1 MRKRAEIKNKSMTYE
16 PKHKS
21 ESKPKTFDKKMINI
35 NKNWWVA
42 VALIS
47 IFLLV
52 LFFNTYFN
60 FTSEIAIYSEGEGYS
75 KYLLSGP
82 DPYYNLRLVEET
94 SKTGIYPYYSDSDP
108 LLNYPLGTSGGR
120 APLLNMMAL
129 GFSNFL
135 APFIGEINAIG
146 YSMQFIPA
154 LFGALLIFPVFFI
167 GKVLF
172 NKKVGLI
179 AAFFMAIIPIFIG
192 SGHGSAYSLFDH
204 DSLNLLLFF
213 LTFLFLILSI
223 KEKDHMKSIFYAILA
238 GVPLAGLSMVW
249 VEAQYLY
256 VIIAVYAVVQMI
268 IDIFSS
274 KIEKNVF
281 IATSI
286 TILTGYIISLP
297 ATIVSKAGFSFD
309 TELFMV
315 FVVVGFGFLYYLF
328 GVKRIPWTL
337 SLPIIFI
344 SGIVGIVF
352 LYFVRYFNMSS
363 SFFSGFYRISDIL
376 FGTGIYG
383 QKVSMTIAEANTYEI
398 SQTVMN
404 FGPALYWVGWA
415 GFIFILWYYYK
426 DKLRRDYL
434 FFIVLFIIS
443 IWLTSTAG
451 RFLNDMVPLIA
462 IFAGI
467 IIWFVIDKIDYKQM
481 VKNVRSAGGG
491 LHGLRRGIKLMH
503 IFGVLLIAF
512 IIILPNVFITFDAAI
527 PSKAYPLN
535 ENKTDWSNWKQDYFL
550 NDSYS
555 GVFGLSLYKEEYWVD
570 AFDWLAKQD
579 SNIVNDA
586 DRPAFISWWDYG
598 FYEAAIGQH
607 PTVADNFQDGI
618 PPASNFHTATSE
630 KDAVAVWI
638 VRILEGNKA
647 DGNGKLSDNVKEI
660 LAKYL
665 SQENAYNLSGWIEN
679 PLSSPS
685 YHKWIYEA
693 FNTYMR
699 ESIDTNLLKVGAQWP
714 ANAVYHDVVELFNN
728 NKNGL
733 TEEEVTWL
741 YHDLQEE
748 TGYSIRYYGVEGYD
762 RQIFNIFAFLSD
774 KSLVLLG
781 SPEDEFVDV
790 LYSGYKVKPSGGI
803 DYEIT
808 NEPFIDYLEL
818 SKDEKRY
825 IAVTG
830 TSYSYKDAYFDT
842 MFYRTYVGPAQ
853 IDSKTG
859 QKSMYDWQV
868 PCLDMKHF
876 YAEFISNMSNPFLQ
890 YPGTNKAAVVI
901 AKYYEGA
908 LINGSVYF
916 QGKPISTNVTVVV
929 RKNLSYVPGNSSFD
943 TPVDYDKHEII
954 ADQDNTHNFS
964 LIAGGGAYISVIR
977 NPELR
982 FYDKG
987 ILPFNMQSE
996 MFNGETGT
1004 DYAPISEADAM
1015 RKTGSNFERTINI
1028 SIYPANVSGYVYD
1041 NLDGKNGYN
1050 VTAGDKPFNNAI
1062 ILFYGIDKFNET
1074 QITSGMLVP
1083 EKVDNIPKQFLTDE
1097 SGYYN
1102 LSGLLPGYYALNVYD
1117 RDYLIYQ
1124 EIIPFKAGNN
1134 TLDIA
1139 RPINSSVS
1147 GTVYYNNDDNSVYN
1161 PDVDEKISD
1170 ATVDL
1175 IYYSNLQQTYLSIKN
1190 TTTDSSG
1197 YYSFT
1202 DVVQGDYY
1210 ITAVKGSEYEAMQQL
1225 TVEAN
1230 TTQTFNISM
1239 SLAPINVSGY
1249 AKYLT
1254 TPVENATITFE
1265 KDGSVSKNTAV
1276 TSEANTDKTGY
1287 YTVSLQP
1294 GTYNITVE
1302 KETTA
1307 LEYYLEGEKL
1317 TITKGQE
1324 PASKDFALIKK
1335 SVTVTGTTLYTGSYF
1350 SNVTIGFNKD
1360 TSVKNNTA
1368 ITSKVISNIKGD
1380 YSIELTPGTYNV
1392 SIINKQVNESGIIYL
1407 YKAPEGLTLTVSEID
1422 ITLGKTLNI
1431 ELLKELVETGS

>member
-1 MRKRAEIKNKSMTYE
+1 MRKRAEIKSKSITYE
-16 PKHKS
+16 PKHVI
-21 ESKPKTFDKKMINI
+21 ESKPKTFDKKIINI

-60 FTSEIAIYSEGEGYS
+60 YTSEIAIYSEGEGYS

-82 DPYYNLRLVEET
+82 DPYYNLRIVEET
-94 SKTGIYPYYSDSDP
+94 SKTGIYPYYSDKDP
-108 LLNYPLGTSGGR
+108 LLNYPLGRSGER

-135 APFIGEINAIG
+135 APFIGETDAIG
-146 YSMQFIPA
+146 YSMQFVPA
-154 LFGALLIFPVFFI
+154 LFGALLIFPIFFI
-167 GKVLF
+167 GKILF
-172 NKKVGLI
+172 NKKAGLI
-179 AAFFMAIIPIFIG
+179 AAFFVAIIPIYIG

-213 LTFLFLILSI
+213 LTFLFLLLSL

-249 VEAQYLY
+249 VEAQFLY

-274 KIEKNVF
+274 KIEINVF
-281 IATSI
+281 RATSI

-297 ATIVSKAGFSFD
+297 VTISAQAGFTFD
-309 TELFMV
+309 STLFMTL
-315 FVVVGFGFLYYLF
+315 VVVGFGFLYYLF
-328 GVKRIPWTL
+328 DVKRIPWTL
-337 SLPIIFI
+337 SLPFIFI
-344 SGIVGIVF
+344 SGVVGVVI
-352 LYFVRYFNMSS
+352 LYLVRFFNMSGS
-363 SFFSGFYRISDIL
+363 LFSGFNKISNIL

-383 QKVSMTIAEANTYEI
+383 NKVSMTIAEANTYEI

-415 GFIFILWYYYK
+415 GFIFIIWYYYRE
-426 DKLRRDYL
+426 KLRRDYL
-434 FFIVLFIIS
+434 LFIVLFIIS
-443 IWLTSTAG
+443 MWLTTTAG

-462 IFAGI
+462 IFAGFI
-467 IIWFVIDKIDYKQM
+467 TWFVVDKIDYKQM
-481 VKNVRSAGGG
+481 VKNIRSAGGG

-503 IFGVLLIAF
+503 IFGVVLIAF
-512 IIILPNVFITFDAAI
+512 IIILPNVFLVFDAAI

-550 NDSYS
+550 NDTYS
-555 GVFGLSLYKEEYWVD
+555 GVFGLSLFKEGYWVP
-570 AFDWLAKQD
+570 ALDWLAKQD
-579 SNIVNDA
+579 ADIVNDVN
-586 DRPAFISWWDYG
+586 RPAFISWWDYG
-598 FYEAAIGQH
+598 FYEAALGKH

-630 KDAVAVWI
+630 KDAVAIWI

-647 DGNGKLSDNVKEI
+647 DGNGILSDNVKDI
-660 LAKYL
+660 LTKYL
-665 SQENAYNLSGWIEN
+665 GQENADNLSGWIEN

-685 YHKWIYEA
+685 YHKWIYED
-693 FNTYMR
+693 FNQYMR
-699 ESIDTNLLKVGAQWP
+699 NSINTDLLKVGAQWSM
-714 ANAVYHDVVELFNN
+714 NAVYQDVVGLFNSN
-728 NKNGL
+728 TNGL
-733 TEEEVTWL
+733 TEEEVTQL

-790 LYSGYKVKPSGGI
+790 LYSGYKVKPSGGL

-808 NEPFIDYLEL
+808 NEPFIEYLNL
-818 SKDEKRY
+818 SDSEKRY

-830 TSYSYKDAYFDT
+830 TSYSYKDAYFNT
-842 MFYRTYVGPAQ
+842 MFYRTYVGPAS

-876 YAEFISNMSNPFLQ
+876 YAEYISDMSNPFLQ

-929 RKNLSYVPGNSSFD
+929 RKNLSYIPGNTSYN
-943 TPVDYDKHEII
+943 TPVDYDKHKII
-954 ADQDNTHNFS
+954 AGEDNTYNFS
-964 LIAGGGAYISVIR
+964 LIAGEGAYISVIR

-982 FYDKG
+982 FYSIG
-987 ILPFNMQSE
+987 MLPFNMQRV

-1004 DYAPISEADAM
+1004 DYAPISDADSM

-1028 SIYPANVSGYVYD
+1028 TIYPANVSGYVYD
-1041 NLDGKNGYN
+1041 NLDGKSEYN
-1050 VTAGDKPFNNAI
+1050 NTTSDKPLNKELV
-1062 ILFYGIDKFNET
+1062 LFYEIEKFNET
-1074 QITSGMLVP
+1074 RVANGQLVP
-1083 EKVDNIPKQFLTDE
+1083 EKVNNNYKIAYTDE
-1097 SGYYN
+1097 SGYYS
-1102 LSGLLPGYYALNVYD
+1102 LSGLLPGYYALNVYEE
-1117 RDYLIYQ
+1117 DYLIYQ
-1124 EIIPFKAGNN
+1124 EIIPFAAGKN
-1134 TLDIA
+1134 TLNIS

-1147 GTVYYNNDDNSVYN
+1147 GTVYYNNDDNSSYN

-1170 ATVDL
+1170 ATVEI
-1175 IYYSNLQQTYLSIKN
+1175 IYYSNLQQNYLYSKN
-1190 TTTDSSG
+1190 TTTDSNG
-1197 YYSFT
+1197 YYSLT
-1202 DVVQGDYY
+1202 DIVPGDYY
-1210 ITAVKGSEYEAMQQL
+1210 IQAIKGSEYQAVQQL

-1230 TTQTFNISM
+1230 TTQTLNISM
-1239 SLAPINVSGY
+1239 SLTPVNVSGY

-1254 TPVENATITFE
+1254 TPVENATVTFE
-1265 KDGSVSKNTAV
+1265 KDDSISKNTAV
-1276 TSEANTDKTGY
+1276 TDEVDTNKNGY
-1287 YTVSLQP
+1287 YTINLQP
-1294 GTYNITVE
+1294 GTYNITVT
-1302 KETTA
+1302 KENTV
-1307 LEYYLEGEKL
+1307 LEYYLDGEKL
-1317 TITKGQE
+1317 IITKGQGT
-1324 PASKDFALIKK
+1324 ATKDFALIKK
-1335 SVTVTGTTLYTGSYF
+1335 SVTVTGRTLYDSSSFG
-1350 SNVTIGFNKD
+1350 NVTVEFTKD
-1360 TSVKNNTA
+1360 ASIKNNTA
-1368 ITSKVISNIKGD
+1368 ISDSVRSDINGD
-1380 YSIELTPGTYNV
+1380 YSIEITPGSYNV
-1392 SIINKQVNESGIIYL
+1392 SITSKEVNESGILYV
-1407 YKAPEGLTLTVSEID
+1407 YKAPGGLKLIVSDID
-1422 ITLGKTLNI
+1422 ITVGKKLNI
-1431 ELLKELVETGS
+1431 ELIREIKETG